1 MRKRVKR
8 RRKMNDSEALEE
20 AQCRDGG
27 VEIQAGGKPGAQS
40 EPQCLDGIHSA
51 HHSKARWRKRT
62 VTSAQPGETFRLTIS
77 SGPEKLFTGRSSM
90 FGLSH
95 LFYPWGFI
103 VQAVAIVHF
112 VRRRPENYW
121 FFIIFFGGF
130 LGAGVY
136 IVAEVLPD
144 LGLLRGVF
152 QGFGRKS
159 RIQAVETQILDNPS
173 AANYEELGEL
183 YKDQKEF
190 AKAREA
196 FTNAIAARSDSVY
209 TFYYRAQASLG
220 LEDFT
225 ATIPDLERVVASD
238 RKFDYY
244 RAAGLLADAYAKTGQ
259 LERAEQLYVDVAQFS
274 TTTETLYNYAYF
286 LKLAGRREEAREWAQ
301 KLLAKKRTLPR
312 YMQRYERP
320 WFRKGKAL
328 LKELETAKVPAEVS
342 PGTQT

>member
-1 MRKRVKR
+1 
-8 RRKMNDSEALEE
+8 
-20 AQCRDGG
+20 
-27 VEIQAGGKPGAQS
+27 
-40 EPQCLDGIHSA
+40 
-51 HHSKARWRKRT
+51 
-62 VTSAQPGETFRLTIS
+62 
-77 SGPEKLFTGRSSM
+77 M

-103 VQAVAIVHF
+103 LQGLAIIHF

-121 FFIIFFGGF
+121 FYVIFFGGF

-159 RIQAVETQILDNPS
+159 RIHIVETQIIDNPS

-183 YKDQKEF
+183 YKDQKQFE
-190 AKAREA
+190 KAREA

-220 LEDFT
+220 LSDF
-225 ATIPDLERVVASD
+225 AAAIPDLERVVASD
-238 RKFDYY
+238 RKFDYW
-244 RAAGLLADAYAKTGQ
+244 RAAGLLADAYAQTGQ

-274 TTTETLYNYAYF
+274 TTTETLYNYANF
-286 LKLAGRREEAREWAQ
+286 LKIAGRREEAHEWAQ

-328 LKELETAKVPAEVS
+328 LKELEAAKVPAEAQ
-342 PGTQT
+342 PGAQT

>member
-1 MRKRVKR
+1 
-8 RRKMNDSEALEE
+8 
-20 AQCRDGG
+20 
-27 VEIQAGGKPGAQS
+27 
-40 EPQCLDGIHSA
+40 
-51 HHSKARWRKRT
+51 
-62 VTSAQPGETFRLTIS
+62 
-77 SGPEKLFTGRSSM
+77 M

-103 VQAVAIVHF
+103 LQGLAIVHF

-121 FFIIFFGGF
+121 FYIIFFGGF

-136 IVAEVLPD
+136 IIAEVLPD

-152 QGFGRKS
+152 QGFGRRS
-159 RIQAVETQILDNPS
+159 RIQIVETQILDNPS

-183 YKDQKEF
+183 YKDQKQFE
-190 AKAREA
+190 KAREA

-220 LEDFT
+220 LGDFD
-225 ATIPDLERVVASD
+225 AAIHDLERVVTSD
-238 RKFDYY
+238 RKFDSY
-244 RAAGLLADAYAKTGQ
+244 RAAGLLADAYAQTGQ
-259 LERAEQLYVDVAQFS
+259 LERAEHLYFDVAQLS
-274 TTTETLYNYAYF
+274 TTTETLYNYANF
-286 LKLAGRREEAREWAQ
+286 LKLAGRPEEAREWAL

-328 LKELETAKVPAEVS
+328 LKELAATKVPTEAQ
-342 PGTQT
+342 PRTQS